1 MAKKRRGYSITSD
14 TYSVGG
20 GSGGGSNMAFW
31 KGTANNGAIKANM
44 LKDKQELT
52 AMSDINSAGP
62 TVGFSYDH
70 SFDYAKPT
78 LNAVLVGTV
87 PAGISSVINQDT
99 QSGDDIGTVQVSG
112 TPTAA
117 AGDYKWSYTIT
128 DPHDDSVFTVKFKYT
143 IAPAGTSPAYSST
156 TLPSKFIRN
165 IVAAQY
171 LTVAP
176 TTSYAGATYSFANV
190 VNPHTGYTL
199 KLDATGRVYIDNTP
213 NTVLSAQTVSF
224 DVVTNLG
231 EFGTSTQSFSGSI
244 STGDPYG
251 SRYWGPGNAYTQY
264 NYADHRSHANP
275 AYVDGSAFHR
285 TNCNSGAL
293 KHITNQGRSSTPY
306 TASQQPTDSL
316 GLAYSQQGTST
327 INSSTAASY
336 ASTNYQNYF
345 VSTING
351 AGMVYKWLAPAGVT
365 QFSVVAIGAGGPGS
379 YNWNNRGGGGGGL
392 AYLNAITCTPG
403 EEFWVQIG
411 TPRFSVSSQGQWYSG
426 DSFMMRA
433 SNSEYLVVGWGGG
446 HYSSRTTP
454 PQGWIGAARS
464 ASSVAPAGCTH
475 AQNAVSNTQ
484 SDPGAASYQNGYGS
498 GGAYYA
504 GWSTTYGHGGGAAG
518 YRGSGVGGSN
528 NAGGGT
534 TSGAG
539 RNGQQYSS
547 TWGGSGGGGV
557 GLDGNGR
564 GVSDYG
570 NQYGTADPLP
580 NATSYSS
587 IGSHGH
593 YYGGGGGS
601 GGTRGDWGENPFTGR
616 GHFEST
622 NYAASG
628 GMHGGGGGG
637 SGSSIQAGGRGGNG
651 GVRIIWG
658 VVGSTQRAFPNTYTT
673 ENPAIT
679 NQS

>member
-31 KGTANNGAIKANM
+31 KGTSHGGAIKANM
-44 LKDKQELT
+44 LKDKQEIT
-52 AMSDINSAGP
+52 AMSDINAAGP

-78 LNAVLVGTV
+78 LNAVLVGTL
-87 PAGISSVINQDT
+87 PAGISSSINQDNA
-99 QSGDDIGTVQVSG
+99 SGDDIGTVQVSG

-143 IAPAGTSPAYSST
+143 IAPAGTTPAYSST

-165 IVAAQY
+165 TVGAQY
-171 LTVAP
+171 VTVAP
-176 TTSYAGATYSFANV
+176 TTTYAGATYSFANV

-365 QFSVVAIGAGGPGS
+365 QFSVVAIGAGGPGC
-379 YNWNNRGGGGGGL
+379 YTWNNGGGGGGGL

-411 TPRFSVSSQGQWYSG
+411 TPRFSVSNNNQWYSG
-426 DSFMMRA
+426 DSFLMRA

-446 HYSSRTTP
+446 HYSARAQP
-454 PQGWIGAARS
+454 PQGWIGAARANS
-464 ASSVAPAGCTH
+464 ANAPTGCTH
-475 AQNAVSNTQ
+475 AQNAQNNTQ

-504 GWSTTYGHGGGAAG
+504 GWSTSYGHGGGAAG
-518 YRGSGVGGSN
+518 YRGNGTGGSN
-528 NAGGGT
+528 TGSSN
-534 TSGAG
+534 TSGAA
-539 RNGQQYSS
+539 RNGENYSS

-564 GVSDYG
+564 GLSDFGY
-570 NQYGTADPLP
+570 QYGTADSQPD
-580 NATSYSS
+580 ASSYQS

-601 GGTRGDWGENPFTGR
+601 GGTRGDWGENQFTGR
-616 GHFEST
+616 GHFEGT

-637 SGSSIQAGGRGGNG
+637 SASSTQAGGRGGNG

-658 VVGSTQRAFPNTYTT
+658 VVGGTQRAFPNTYTT

-679 NQS
+679 AQS

>member
-31 KGTANNGAIKANM
+31 KGTSAGGAIKANM
-44 LKDKQELT
+44 LKDKQEIT
-52 AMSDINSAGP
+52 AMSDINAAGP

-70 SFDYAKPT
+70 SFDYAKPA
-78 LNAVLVGTV
+78 LNAVLVGTL
-87 PAGISSVINQDT
+87 PAGLSSSINSDNA
-99 QSGDDIGTVQVSG
+99 SGDDIGTVQVSG

-165 IVAAQY
+165 MVGAQY
-171 LTVAP
+171 VTVAP
-176 TTSYAGATYSFANV
+176 TTSYAGATHSLANV

-213 NTVLSAQTVSF
+213 NTVLSAATVSF
-224 DVVTNLG
+224 DIVTNLG
-231 EFGTSTQSFSGSI
+231 EFGTSTQSFSGSV

-251 SRYWGPGNAYTQY
+251 SRYFGPGNAYTQY
-264 NYADHRSHANP
+264 NYADHRSHSNA

-293 KHITNQGRSSTPY
+293 RHITNQGRSSTPY
-306 TASQQPTDSL
+306 TGSYQPTDSL
-316 GLAYSQQGTST
+316 GLYYTQAGAAGINNST
-327 INSSTAASY
+327 TTSY
-336 ASTNYQNYF
+336 AATNYQNYF
-345 VSTING
+345 VSSTNG

-365 QFSVVAIGAGGPGS
+365 QFAVVAIGAGGPGC
-379 YNWNNRGGGGGGL
+379 YNWNNMGGGGGGL

-411 TPRFSVSSQGQWYSG
+411 TPRFSVSSNSQWYSG
-426 DSFMMRA
+426 DSFLMRA

-446 HYSSRTTP
+446 HYSGRAQP

-464 ASSVAPAGCTH
+464 SSASAPTGCTH
-475 AQNAVSNTQ
+475 AQNAQNNTQ
-484 SDPGAASYQNGYGS
+484 ADPGAASYQNGYGS

-504 GWSTTYGHGGGAAG
+504 GWSTSYGHGGGAAG
-518 YRGSGVGGSN
+518 YRGNGTGGSN
-528 NAGGGT
+528 TGSSN
-534 TSGAG
+534 TSGAA
-539 RNGQQYSS
+539 RNGENYSS

-564 GVSDYG
+564 GASDFGYS
-570 NQYGTADPLP
+570 YGTADSQPS
-580 NATSYSS
+580 ATAYQS

-601 GGTRGDWGENPFTGR
+601 GGTRGDWGENQFTGR
-616 GHFEST
+616 GHFEGT

-637 SGSSIQAGGRGGNG
+637 SATSTQAGGRGGNG

-658 VVGSTQRAFPNTYTT
+658 VVGGTQRAFPNTYTT

-679 NQS
+679 AQS